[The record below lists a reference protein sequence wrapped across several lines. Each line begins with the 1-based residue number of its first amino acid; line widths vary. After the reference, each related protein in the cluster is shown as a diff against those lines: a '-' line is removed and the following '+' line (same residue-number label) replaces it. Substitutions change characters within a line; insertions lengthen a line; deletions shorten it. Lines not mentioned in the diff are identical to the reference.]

1 MSIKT
6 TRHKAQCMADTSQEF
21 FEIRVRQTDSVD
33 VLRKF
38 IEIEVADDC
47 RRDRIGYANKRMMQL
62 KNDKRGTAGNQTA
75 V

>member
-38 IEIEVADDC
+38 IEIEVADGC
-47 RRDRIGYANKRMMQL
+47 RRDRIGYVNKRMIKL
-62 KNDKRGTAGNQTA
+62 KNDKRRTTGNQTP